1 MFSTGTTLYREAIIE
16 ATERE
21 EGSRSFRISFSS
33 ETPVKR
39 YGAYEVLRHEE
50 NSVDLTRL
58 NTIGTLLF
66 NHNPD
71 KPIGKVEW
79 AGLEDHRGIAEVTF
93 DSDTESDTI
102 YQKVKNGSLRGISIG
117 YKVEKEDWEIERG
130 KKGEPDTYIAKRWTP
145 LEISIVSVPAD
156 PTVGVN
162 RSLGEEKMEEKTES
176 KVYTE
181 ADVVNARAEVE
192 AKMKAQLEAE
202 QTRCA
207 EILNLRSKYNIDN
220 EVCDKWIT
228 DKRTVQEVKDDIL
241 ERMARDNR
249 PPQTLKGTVEV
260 TRDETESFIT
270 RASEYMSGKIVNEA
284 NRYDDMQN
292 MSPLNACRQL
302 LIFKGSSPKEIMNMD
317 NTDLLRT
324 ALKGSTGFESLVDNV
339 ANKSLHTW
347 QEAGVTYPL
356 ITTSRTVK
364 DFRPVKDYTLS
375 AFGGVEEVVEG
386 ENLTYGVFSDEGK
399 EFGVKLYRKGF
410 LLTEQMLIN
419 DDIGILNDMSRKAS
433 DGAYRTLNKAVYDVL
448 FSAGNIYDGKTLFH
462 ADHHNSAGTA
472 SKVSIKSLA
481 EAEKAMRKQ
490 KDFSGQAILDIRPS
504 ILICDPYVGVFAG
517 QLIGSSVDP
526 AYNNAVPNPMKGK
539 YQIVTDPILGDYSGT
554 SEQNWFLLA
563 SPSVSPVIKI
573 HHLQK
578 YARPTLTST
587 TDVENLSIK
596 YQLTFSFA
604 VHVVDFRGIWKNAGV
619 ALSNY

>member
-1 MFSTGTTLYREAIIE
+1 MFSNETLYREAVIE
-16 ATERE
+16 EQERE
-21 EGSRSFRISFSS
+21 ENSRSFRISFSS
-33 ETPVKR
+33 ETPVMR
-39 YGAYEVLRHEE
+39 GGAYEVLRHEE
-50 NSVDLTRL
+50 SAVDLTRL

-71 KPIGKVEW
+71 KPIGKIEW
-79 AGLEDHRGIAEVTF
+79 ARLEDHRGIAEVSF
-93 DSDTESDTI
+93 DSDEESENI
-102 YQKVKNGSLRGISIG
+102 FQKVKNGSLRGISIG
-117 YKVEKEDWEIERG
+117 YRVEQWEKTKG
-130 KKGEPDTYIAKRWTP
+130 KKGEYDTYTAERWTP

-162 RSLGEEKMEEKTES
+162 RSLLGEEKMEES

-181 ADVVNARAEVE
+181 ADIANVRAELN
-192 AKMKAQLEAE
+192 AQLEAE

-207 EILNLRSKYNIDN
+207 EILKLRSKYNIDN

-249 PPQTLKGTVEV
+249 PPQNLKGTVEI

-270 RASEYMSGKIVNEA
+270 RASEYMSGKTINEA

-302 LIFKGSSPKEIMNMD
+302 LLNKGTSYKEIMNMT
-317 NTDLLRT
+317 NSDLLRT

-356 ITTSRTVK
+356 ITTSRIVK

-375 AFGGVEEVVEG
+375 AFGGVEEVQEG

-410 LLTEQMLIN
+410 LLTEHMLIN

-433 DGAYRTLNKAVYDVL
+433 DGAFRTLNKAVYDVL
-448 FSAGNIYDGKTLFH
+448 FSVGNIYDGKALFH
-462 ADHHNSAGTA
+462 ADHANSAGTA
-472 SKVSIKSLA
+472 SKISIKSLA
-481 EAEKAMRKQ
+481 EGEKAMRKQ
-490 KDFSGQAILDIRPS
+490 KDISGQAILDIRPS
-504 ILICDPYVGVFAG
+504 IVICDPYVGVFAG
-517 QLIGSSVDP
+517 QLIGSAVDP
-526 AYNNAVPNPMKGK
+526 DKHNATPNPMQGK

-554 SEQNWFLLA
+554 SEQNWFMLA
-563 SPSVSPVIKI
+563 SPSSSPVIKV

-578 YARPTLTST
+578 YSRPTLTST
-587 TDVENLSIK
+587 TDYENLSIK
-596 YQLTFSFA
+596 YQLSFSFA
-604 VHVVDFRGIWKNAGV
+604 VHVVDFRGVWKNAGV

>member
-1 MFSTGTTLYREAIIE
+1 MNTTETFYREAIIE
-16 ATERE
+16 ATEKE

-50 NSVDLTRL
+50 DSVDFTRL

-79 AGLEDHRGIAEVTF
+79 AGLENHRGIAEITF
-93 DSDTESDTI
+93 DSDTESETI
-102 YQKVKNGSLRGISIG
+102 YQKVKSGSLRGISIG
-117 YKVEKEDWEIERG
+117 YKVEKNDWEIERG
-130 KKGEPDTYIAKRWTP
+130 KKGELDTYIAKRWTP

-162 RSLGEEKMEEKTES
+162 RSLGEDVKMEES

-181 ADVVNARAEVE
+181 ADIANVRAESN
-192 AKMKAQLEAE
+192 AQLEAE
-202 QTRCA
+202 HIRCA
-207 EILNLRSKYNIDN
+207 EILKLRSKYNIDN

-249 PPQTLKGTVEV
+249 PPQTIKGTVEI
-260 TRDETESFIT
+260 TRDETDSFIT
-270 RASEYMSGKIVNEA
+270 RASEYLSGRTIKEA

-292 MSPLNACRQL
+292 MSILNACRQL
-302 LIFKGSSPKEIMNMD
+302 LYFKGTSYKDLLKMESS
-317 NTDLLRT
+317 DLLRT
-324 ALKGSTGFESLVDNV
+324 AVKGSSGFVSLVDNV
-339 ANKSLHTW
+339 ANKSLSTW

-356 ITTSRTVK
+356 ITSSRIVK
-364 DFRPVKDYTLS
+364 DFRPVSDYTLS
-375 AFGGVEEVVEG
+375 AFSEVEEVKEG
-386 ENLTYGVFSDEGK
+386 GNVTYDVFSDEGK
-399 EFGVKLYRKGF
+399 SFGVKLFRRGF
-410 LLTEQMLIN
+410 LYTEQMMIN

-433 DGAYRTLNKAVYDVL
+433 EAAYRTLNKAVYDVL
-448 FSAGNIYDGKTLFH
+448 FSGANIYDGKALFH
-462 ADHHNSAGTA
+462 NDHHNLAGTA
-472 SKVSIKSLA
+472 SKISIKSLA
-481 EAEKAMRKQ
+481 EGEKAMRKQ
-490 KDFSGQAILDIRPS
+490 KDISNKAILDIRPS
-504 ILICDPYVGVFAG
+504 ILLCEPYVGVFAK

-526 AYNNAVPNPMKGK
+526 SYNNAVPNPVMGQ
-539 YQIVTDPILGDYSGT
+539 YQVVTDPILGDFSAT

-563 SPSVSPVIKI
+563 SPSSSPVIKI
-573 HHLQK
+573 HHLSK
-578 YARPTLTST
+578 YARPTLTSSV
-587 TDVENLSIK
+587 DDENLTIK
-596 YQLTFSFA
+596 YRVTFSFD
-604 VHVVDFRGIWKNAGV
+604 VHVVDFRGIYKNAGV

>member
-1 MFSTGTTLYREAIIE
+1 MFSNETLYREAVIE
-16 ATERE
+16 EQERE
-21 EGSRSFRISFSS
+21 ENSRSFRISFSS

-50 NSVDLTRL
+50 DSVDFTRL

-79 AGLEDHRGIAEVTF
+79 AGLEDHRGIAEITF
-93 DSDTESDTI
+93 DSDTESETI

-117 YKVEKEDWEIERG
+117 YKVEKNDWEIERG
-130 KKGEPDTYIAKRWTP
+130 KKGELDTYIAKRWTP

-162 RSLGEEKMEEKTES
+162 RSLGEDVKMEES

-181 ADVVNARAEVE
+181 ADIANVRAELN
-192 AKMKAQLEAE
+192 AQLEAE

-207 EILNLRSKYNIDN
+207 EILKLRSKYNIDN

-249 PPQTLKGTVEV
+249 PPQNLKGTVEV

-270 RASEYMSGKIVNEA
+270 RASEYLSGKTVNEA
-284 NRYDDMQN
+284 NRYTDMQN

-302 LIFKGSSPKEIMNMD
+302 LVFKGSSYKDVMNMD
-317 NTDLLRT
+317 NSELLRT

-347 QEAGVTYPL
+347 QEAGVTYPQ
-356 ITTSRTVK
+356 ITTSRIVK

-375 AFGGVEEVVEG
+375 AFSRIEEVQEG
-386 ENLTYGVFSDEGK
+386 ESITYDVFSDEGK
-399 EFGVKLYRKGF
+399 EFGVNLYRRGF
-410 LLTEQMLIN
+410 LYTEQMMIN
-419 DDIGILNDMSRKAS
+419 DDINILNDMSRKAS
-433 DGAYRTLNKAVYDVL
+433 DAAYRTLNKAVYDVL
-448 FSAGNIYDGKTLFH
+448 FNGANIYDGKALFH
-462 ADHHNSAGTA
+462 TDHKNLAGTA
-472 SKVSIKSLA
+472 SKVSIKALA
-481 EAEKAMRKQ
+481 EGEKAMRKQ
-490 KDFSGQAILDIRPS
+490 KDFSNQAILDIRPS
-504 ILICDPYVGVFAG
+504 LILCAPYVGVFAG
-517 QLIGSSVDP
+517 QLIGSAVDP
-526 AYNNAVPNPMKGK
+526 SYNNAVPNPMKGK
-539 YQIVTDPILGDYSGT
+539 YQIVTDPIIGDFSAT
-554 SEQNWFLLA
+554 SEQNWFMMA
-563 SPSVSPVIKI
+563 SPSSSPVIKI
-573 HHLQK
+573 HHLQR
-578 YARPTLTST
+578 YSRPTLTNT
-587 TDVENLSIK
+587 VDLDTLSFK